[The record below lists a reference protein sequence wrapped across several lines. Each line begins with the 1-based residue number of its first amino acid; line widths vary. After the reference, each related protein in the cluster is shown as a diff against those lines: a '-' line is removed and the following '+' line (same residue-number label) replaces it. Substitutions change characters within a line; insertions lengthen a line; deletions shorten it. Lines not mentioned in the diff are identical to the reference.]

1 MKILDQLDT
10 FFATQKETEQKLT
23 FLLPLIIIIF
33 IVYYFIFP
41 ITDSMFNTSLNKNKQ
56 LNNSINSK
64 KESIVR
70 IRNSL
75 IKIKKNERELK
86 IKIKELIKTETIM
99 HTLINKVKFL
109 IFNLDRW
116 AEIYNTIP
124 KYVKNSNLLLLKLD
138 NNLFLTDKKNNDKL
152 VNLKMQITL
161 EVAGSFPN
169 VVKFINTFEARKDLV
184 RIVSLKTD
192 GMITSVT
199 INIYGAQL

>member
-41 ITDSMFNTSLNKNKQ
+41 VTNNMFNTSLNKNKQ